1 MQGGEF
7 PALLSPSNMNTIQ
20 TKTIFLNLLRQIDE
34 LILLIFG
41 TNPTGDAG
49 SFRQR
54 VQTLFSMFEHDPHN
68 FVLSPVHL
76 GYLAALLKEY
86 EAFRMPPV
94 EKIGT
99 PEILIGVTNWGD
111 IYDKPTTFP
120 PTAHA
125 HAKADIL
132 DFPATMTPTAHAHQW
147 GDISAKPTTFP
158 PASHAHS
165 EYALTEHTHEATGGG
180 AADWNTLANRPQT
193 LLDISNALVR
203 KRDPE
208 TATSWPDH
216 PLEMGFPL
224 PEGGT
229 DWLSGAHFPYGARIG
244 NTIKIAPDDSS
255 GYIYLEV
262 NGDSKFFA
270 FDGHV
275 HAPEHLYTGVML
287 SFENNTWLTERG
299 WKPCD
304 GTTTSRN
311 TWLGWILSE
320 RGCPFGNGDG
330 TTTVNVP
337 TLIAPAGMTY
347 YMYGDFE

>member
-1 MQGGEF
+1 MFTAIDKNLLIAALES
-7 PALLSPSNMNTIQ
+7 ALLYAQRSAGVSSLEDLSSNVADLRTRFDANPNDVTDAQLEAMIATLQALEIPDPGKLSRLLTTAGITDTNT
-20 TKTIFLNLLRQIDE
+20 
-34 LILLIFG
+34 
-41 TNPTGDAG
+41 
-49 SFRQR
+49 
-54 VQTLFSMFEHDPHN
+54 
-68 FVLSPVHL
+68 
-76 GYLAALLKEY
+76 YLAVCAWS
-86 EAFRMPPV
+86 
-94 EKIGT
+94 T
-99 PEILIGVTNWGD
+99 ILN
-111 IYDKPTTFP
+111 
-120 PTAHA
+120 
-125 HAKADIL
+125 
-132 DFPATMTPTAHAHQW
+132 
-147 GDISAKPTTFP
+147 KPTTFP
-158 PASHAHS
+158 PAEHAHNWGDIAFKPAT
-165 EYALTEHTHEATGGG
+165 YPPAPHTHEATGGG

-193 LLDISNALVR
+193 LLDISGALIR

-244 NTIKIAPDDSS
+244 NTLKIAPDDSS

-262 NGDSKFFA
+262 NGNNKFFS
-270 FDGHV
+270 FDDHT
-275 HAPEHLYTGVML
+275 HSPEHLFTGIML
-287 SFENNTWLTERG
+287 SFPNNTWLTGRG
-299 WKPCD
+299 WKAGD

-347 YMYGDFE
+347 YIYGDFE